1 MFADPLYLFVMIIGL
16 VLSFAPQMILQGI
29 YKRYAEVPTQ
39 RGMTGAEV
47 ARKILADNG
56 LHDVVVE
63 ATPGVLSDH
72 YDPGA
77 RAVRLSQDH
86 YYGGSVAGVA
96 VAAHEVGHAL
106 QHAKGYYPVVLRSAM
121 APIVSIAG
129 NMGPILLMVSLG
141 LGFTSQ
147 VIPDW
152 AYPVALAGVV
162 MFASAVLFHMVTLPV
177 EFNASARA
185 NTILSD
191 SSYLTPDEMP
201 GAKQVLMAAAFT
213 YVAAALHSLIQLIYY
228 IIRLS
233 NLRDSRD

>member
-1 MFADPLYLFVMIIGL
+1 MDPLYLFVMIIGL
-16 VLSFAPQMILQGI
+16 VLSFAPQMILKSI
-29 YKRYAEVPTQ
+29 YKQYADVPTQ

-63 ATPGVLSDH
+63 STPGVLSDH

-77 RAVRLSQDH
+77 RAVRLSKDH

-121 APIVSIAG
+121 APVVNIAG
-129 NMGPILLMVSLG
+129 NLGPLLLMVSLG

-147 VIPDW
+147 VVPDW
-152 AYPVALAGVV
+152 AFPVALAGVF

-185 NTILSD
+185 NAILSD
-191 SSYLTPDEMP
+191 SNYLSPDEMP

-213 YVAAALHSLIQLIYY
+213 YVAAALHALIQLIYY
-228 IIRLS
+228 IIRVS